1 MTLRQLHYFLRI
13 LELKSFSKA
22 AANLHIAQPALGL
35 QIRKLEDELGVP
47 LLNRHS
53 RGVTPTEAGL
63 ILREHAQTVL
73 RQVERAKLALLDFAG
88 PPRGKVAV
96 GVTPTVN
103 MMLAASL
110 VSRCR
115 DEFPKVGLSLV
126 EGMSETLMEWVEND
140 RLDMAFSYNADAA
153 RGLVCEPLLAED
165 LLLIGAANDERRL
178 RKTVLF
184 NDVAKLPLI
193 LPTTR
198 HGLRLIV
205 DEAADK
211 REIELDLVMEIDSVH
226 ASKELVERGLGYTI
240 LPMGAVFH
248 EIQDKRLV
256 AYAINQPALARKM
269 YLVYSA
275 KRPSSKGAL
284 ALRQIMR
291 DVVGAGLAAGNW
303 AWRSVA

>member
-35 QIRKLEDELGVP
+35 QIRKLEEELGVP

-73 RQVERAKLALLDFAG
+73 RQIERAKLALLDFAG

-115 DEFPKVGLSLV
+115 QEFPKVGLSLV

-140 RLDMAFSYNADAA
+140 RLDMAFSYNANPA

-165 LLLIGAANDERRL
+165 LLLIAAPSDERKL

-184 NDVAKLPLI
+184 SDVAKLPLI

-205 DEAADK
+205 DDAADK
-211 REIELDLVMEIDSVH
+211 RGLELNLVMEIDSVH

-240 LPMGAVFH
+240 LPMGAVSQ
-248 EIQDKRLV
+248 EVQAGRLV
-256 AYAINQPALARKM
+256 VHAIAQPQLARKM

-284 ALRQIMR
+284 GLRQIMR

>member
-73 RQVERAKLALLDFAG
+73 RQVERTKLALLDFAG

-115 DEFPKVGLSLV
+115 EEFPKVGLSLV

-153 RGLVCEPLLAED
+153 RGLACEPLLAED
-165 LLLIGAANDERRL
+165 LLLIGAAKDERHL

-184 NDVAKLPLI
+184 TDVAKLPLI

-211 REIELDLVMEIDSVH
+211 RDIELNLIMEIDSVH

>member
-35 QIRKLEDELGVP
+35 QIRKLEEELGVP

-63 ILREHAQTVL
+63 ILRDHAQTVL
-73 RQVERAKLALLDFAG
+73 RQVERAKLALVDFAG

-115 DEFPKVGLSLV
+115 EEFPKVGLSLV

-140 RLDMAFSYNADAA
+140 RLDMAFSYNADVA

-165 LLLIGAANDERRL
+165 LLLIGAAKDERRL
-178 RKTVLF
+178 KKAMAF

-198 HGLRLIV
+198 HGLRQIV

-211 REIELDLVMEIDSVH
+211 RGIELNIVMEIDSVH
-226 ASKELVERGLGYTI
+226 ASKELVERGLGYTV

-248 EIQDKRLV
+248 EIEEGRLT
-256 AYAINQPALARKM
+256 ARGINTPQLARKM
-269 YLVYSA
+269 YLAYSA

-284 ALRQIMR
+284 AVRQIMR

>member
-1 MTLRQLHYFLRI
+1 
-13 LELKSFSKA
+13 
-22 AANLHIAQPALGL
+22 
-35 QIRKLEDELGVP
+35 VP

-73 RQVERAKLALLDFAG
+73 RQVERAKLALVDFAG

-115 DEFPKVGLSLV
+115 EEFPKVSLSLV

-140 RLDMAFSYNADAA
+140 RLDMAFSYNADVA

-165 LLLIGAANDERRL
+165 LLLIASAKDDKRL
-178 RKTVLF
+178 KKAVPF
-184 NDVAKLPLI
+184 ADVAKLPLV

-198 HGLRLIV
+198 HGLRQIV

-211 REIELDLVMEIDSVH
+211 RGIELNLVMEIDSVH
-226 ASKELVERGLGYTI
+226 ASKELVERGLGYTV

-248 EIQDKRLV
+248 EIEEGRLI
-256 AYAINQPALARKM
+256 ARAISQPQLARKM
-269 YLVYSA
+269 YLAYSA

-291 DVVGAGLAAGNW
+291 DVVAAGLAAGNW
-303 AWRSVA
+303 AWRAVA

>member
-73 RQVERAKLALLDFAG
+73 RQVERTKLALLDFAG

-140 RLDMAFSYNADAA
+140 HLDMAFSYNADAA

-165 LLLIGAANDERRL
+165 LLLIGAANDERHL

-184 NDVAKLPLI
+184 NDIAKLPLI

-211 REIELDLVMEIDSVH
+211 REIELNLVMEIDSVH

-256 AYAINQPALARKM
+256 AYAISQPALARKM

>member
-35 QIRKLEDELGVP
+35 QIRKLEEELGVP

-73 RQVERAKLALLDFAG
+73 RQVERAKLALVDFAG

-165 LLLIGAANDERRL
+165 LLLIGAAKDERRL
-178 RKTVLF
+178 KKALPF

-193 LPTTR
+193 LPTNR
-198 HGLRLIV
+198 HGLRQIV

-211 REIELDLVMEIDSVH
+211 RGIDLNIVMEIDSVH
-226 ASKELVERGLGYTI
+226 ASKELVERGLGYTV

-248 EIQDKRLV
+248 EIEEGRLV
-256 AYAINQPALARKM
+256 ARSINTPQLSRRM
-269 YLVYSA
+269 YLAYSA

-284 ALRQIMR
+284 AVRQIMR

>member
-35 QIRKLEDELGVP
+35 QIRKLEEELGVA
-47 LLNRHS
+47 LFNRHS
-53 RGVTPTEAGL
+53 RGITPTEAGL

-73 RQVERAKLALLDFAG
+73 RQVERAKLALVDFAG

-115 DEFPKVGLSLV
+115 EDMPKVALSLV
-126 EGMSETLMEWVEND
+126 EGMSETLLEWVESD
-140 RLDMAFSYNADAA
+140 RLDMAFSYNPDAA
-153 RGLVCEPLLAED
+153 RGLVQEPLLAED
-165 LLLIGAANDERRL
+165 LLLIGPERDERRL
-178 RKTVLF
+178 PKIMPF
-184 NDVAKLPLI
+184 PDVMRLPLI

-198 HGLRLIV
+198 HGLRQII
-205 DEAADK
+205 DENADK
-211 REIELDLVMEIDSVH
+211 RQIEMNVAMEIDSVH
-226 ASKELVERGLGYTI
+226 ATKELVERGLGYTV

-248 EIQDKRLV
+248 EIDEKRLV
-256 AYAINQPALARKM
+256 ARPISQPRIARNM
-269 YLVYSA
+269 YLVYSG
-275 KRPSSKGAL
+275 KRPSSKGSL
-284 ALRQIMR
+284 AMRQIIR
-291 DVVGAGLAAGNW
+291 EVVASGLSAGKW

>member
-35 QIRKLEDELGVP
+35 QIRKLEEELGVP

-73 RQVERAKLALLDFAG
+73 RQVERTKLALVDFAG

-115 DEFPKVGLSLV
+115 DEFPRVGLSLV

-165 LLLIGAANDERRL
+165 LLLIGAAKDERRL
-178 RKTVLF
+178 KKTVAF
-184 NDVAKLPLI
+184 GDVAKLPLI
-193 LPTTR
+193 LPTNR
-198 HGLRLIV
+198 HGLRQIV
-205 DEAADK
+205 DEAAD
-211 REIELDLVMEIDSVH
+211 RRGIELNIVMEIDSVH
-226 ASKELVERGLGYTI
+226 ASKELVERGLGYTV

-248 EIQDKRLV
+248 EVEEGRLM
-256 AYAINQPALARKM
+256 ARAINTPQLARKM
-269 YLVYSA
+269 YLAYSA

-284 ALRQIMR
+284 AVRQIMR
-291 DVVGAGLAAGNW
+291 DVVGAGLAAGHW
-303 AWRSVA
+303 AWRAVA

>member
-73 RQVERAKLALLDFAG
+73 RQVERAKLALVDFAG

-115 DEFPKVGLSLV
+115 DEFPKVSLSLV

-140 RLDMAFSYNADAA
+140 RLDMAFSYNADVAH
-153 RGLVCEPLLAED
+153 GLVCEPLLAED
-165 LLLIGAANDERRL
+165 LLLIASSKDEKRL
-178 RKTVLF
+178 KKTLPF
-184 NDVAKLPLI
+184 TEIAKLPLV

-198 HGLRLIV
+198 HGLRQIV

-211 REIELDLVMEIDSVH
+211 RGIELNLLMEIDSVH

-248 EIQDKRLV
+248 EIEEGRLI
-256 AYAINQPALARKM
+256 ARAIAQPQLSRKM
-269 YLVYSA
+269 YLAYSA

-284 ALRQIMR
+284 AVRQVMR
-291 DVVGAGLAAGNW
+291 DVVAAGLAAGNW
-303 AWRSVA
+303 AWRVVA

>member
-211 REIELDLVMEIDSVH
+211 REIELNLIMEIDSVH

>member
-35 QIRKLEDELGVP
+35 QIRKLEEELGVP

-73 RQVERAKLALLDFAG
+73 RQVERAKLALVDFSG

-115 DEFPKVGLSLV
+115 EEFPKVALSLV

-165 LLLIGAANDERRL
+165 LLLIGAAKDERRL
-178 RKTVLF
+178 KKALAF
-184 NDVAKLPLI
+184 NEVAKLPLI

-198 HGLRLIV
+198 HGLRQIV

-211 REIELDLVMEIDSVH
+211 RGIDLNIVMEIDSVH
-226 ASKELVERGLGYTI
+226 ASKELVERGLGYTV

-248 EIQDKRLV
+248 EIEEGRLM
-256 AYAINQPALARKM
+256 ARAINTPQLARKM
-269 YLVYSA
+269 YLAYSA

-284 ALRQIMR
+284 AVRQIMR
-291 DVVGAGLAAGNW
+291 DVVGAGLAAGHW
-303 AWRSVA
+303 AWRAVA

>member
-35 QIRKLEDELGVP
+35 QIRKLEEELGVP

-63 ILREHAQTVL
+63 ILREHAQTIL
-73 RQVERAKLALLDFAG
+73 RQVERAKLALVDFAG

-115 DEFPKVGLSLV
+115 DEFPRVGLSLV

-165 LLLIGAANDERRL
+165 LLLIGAAKDERRL
-178 RKTVLF
+178 KKAVAF
-184 NDVAKLPLI
+184 SDVAKLPLI
-193 LPTTR
+193 LPTNR
-198 HGLRLIV
+198 HGLRQIV

-211 REIELDLVMEIDSVH
+211 RGIELNIVMEIDSVH
-226 ASKELVERGLGYTI
+226 ASKELVERGLGYTV

-248 EIQDKRLV
+248 EIEEGRLM
-256 AYAINQPALARKM
+256 ARAINTPQLARKM
-269 YLVYSA
+269 YLAYSA

-284 ALRQIMR
+284 AVRQIMR
-291 DVVGAGLAAGNW
+291 DVVGAGLAAGHW
-303 AWRSVA
+303 AWRAVA

>member
-73 RQVERAKLALLDFAG
+73 RQVERAKLALVDFAG

-115 DEFPKVGLSLV
+115 EEFPKVSLSLV

-140 RLDMAFSYNADAA
+140 RLDMAFSYNADVA

-165 LLLIGAANDERRL
+165 LLLIASAKDDKRL
-178 RKTVLF
+178 KKTLPF
-184 NDVAKLPLI
+184 AEIAKLPLV

-198 HGLRLIV
+198 HGLRQIV

-211 REIELDLVMEIDSVH
+211 RGIELNLVMEIDSVH
-226 ASKELVERGLGYTI
+226 ASKELVERGLGYTV

-248 EIQDKRLV
+248 EIEEGRLI
-256 AYAINQPALARKM
+256 ARAISQPQLSRKM
-269 YLVYSA
+269 YLAYSA

-291 DVVGAGLAAGNW
+291 DVVAAGLAAGNW
-303 AWRSVA
+303 AWRAVA

>member
-73 RQVERAKLALLDFAG
+73 RQVERTKLALLDFAG

-165 LLLIGAANDERRL
+165 LLLIGAANDERHL

-184 NDVAKLPLI
+184 NDIAKLPLI

-211 REIELDLVMEIDSVH
+211 REIELNLVMEIDSVH

>member
-35 QIRKLEDELGVP
+35 QIRKLEEELGVP

-73 RQVERAKLALLDFAG
+73 RQVERAKLALVDFAG

-140 RLDMAFSYNADAA
+140 RLDMAFSYNADVA

-165 LLLIGAANDERRL
+165 LLLIGAAKDERRL
-178 RKTVLF
+178 KKMMLF

-193 LPTTR
+193 LPTNR
-198 HGLRLIV
+198 HGLRQIV

-211 REIELDLVMEIDSVH
+211 RGIDLNIVMEIDSVH
-226 ASKELVERGLGYTI
+226 ASKELVERGLGYTV

-248 EIQDKRLV
+248 EIEEGRLM
-256 AYAINQPALARKM
+256 ARSINTPQLARKM
-269 YLVYSA
+269 YLAYSA

-284 ALRQIMR
+284 AVRQVMR

>member
-35 QIRKLEDELGVP
+35 QIRKLEEELGVP

-63 ILREHAQTVL
+63 ILRDHAQTVL
-73 RQVERAKLALLDFAG
+73 RQVERAKLALVDFAG

-115 DEFPKVGLSLV
+115 EEFPKVGLSLV

-165 LLLIGAANDERRL
+165 LLLIGAAKDERRL
-178 RKTVLF
+178 KKALPF
-184 NDVAKLPLI
+184 IEVAKLPLI

-198 HGLRLIV
+198 HGLRQII

-211 REIELDLVMEIDSVH
+211 RGIDLNIVMEIDSVH
-226 ASKELVERGLGYTI
+226 ASKELVERGLGYTV

-248 EIQDKRLV
+248 EIEEGRLM
-256 AYAINQPALARKM
+256 ARAINTPQLARKM
-269 YLVYSA
+269 YLAYSA

-284 ALRQIMR
+284 AVRQVMR
-291 DVVGAGLAAGNW
+291 DVVGAGLAAGHW
-303 AWRSVA
+303 AWRAVA

>member
-73 RQVERAKLALLDFAG
+73 RQVERTKLALLDFAG

-140 RLDMAFSYNADAA
+140 RLDMAFSYNADAP

-165 LLLIGAANDERRL
+165 LLLIGAANDERHL

-211 REIELDLVMEIDSVH
+211 REIELNLVMEIDSVH

-256 AYAINQPALARKM
+256 AYAISQPALARKM

>member
-35 QIRKLEDELGVP
+35 QIRKLEEELGVP

-73 RQVERAKLALLDFAG
+73 RQVERAKLALVDFAG

-165 LLLIGAANDERRL
+165 LLLIGAAKDERRL
-178 RKTVLF
+178 KKTVAF
-184 NDVAKLPLI
+184 GDVAKLPLI
-193 LPTTR
+193 LPTNR
-198 HGLRLIV
+198 HGLRQIV

-211 REIELDLVMEIDSVH
+211 RGIELNIVMEIDSVH
-226 ASKELVERGLGYTI
+226 ASKELVERGLGYTV

-248 EIQDKRLV
+248 EIEEGRLM
-256 AYAINQPALARKM
+256 ARAINTPQLARKM
-269 YLVYSA
+269 YLAYSA

-284 ALRQIMR
+284 AVRQIMR
-291 DVVGAGLAAGNW
+291 DVVGAGLAAGHW
-303 AWRSVA
+303 AWRAVA

>member
-1 MTLRQLHYFLRI
+1 MTLRQIHYFLRI

-73 RQVERAKLALLDFAG
+73 RQVERTKLALLDFAG

-165 LLLIGAANDERRL
+165 LLLIGAANDERHL

-211 REIELDLVMEIDSVH
+211 REIELNLVMEIDSVH

-248 EIQDKRLV
+248 EIQDGRLV

>member
-35 QIRKLEDELGVP
+35 QIRKLEEELGVP

-73 RQVERAKLALLDFAG
+73 RQVERAKLALVDFAG

-115 DEFPKVGLSLV
+115 DEFPRVGLSLV

-165 LLLIGAANDERRL
+165 LLLIGAAKDERRL
-178 RKTVLF
+178 KKAVAF
-184 NDVAKLPLI
+184 GDVAKLPLI
-193 LPTTR
+193 LPTNR
-198 HGLRLIV
+198 HGLRQIV

-211 REIELDLVMEIDSVH
+211 RGIELNIVMEIDSVH
-226 ASKELVERGLGYTI
+226 ASKELVERGLGYTV

-248 EIQDKRLV
+248 EIEEGRLM
-256 AYAINQPALARKM
+256 ARAINTPQLARKM
-269 YLVYSA
+269 YLAYSA

-284 ALRQIMR
+284 AVRQIMR
-291 DVVGAGLAAGNW
+291 DVVGAGLAAGHW
-303 AWRSVA
+303 AWRAVA

>member
-35 QIRKLEDELGVP
+35 QIRKLEEELGVP

-63 ILREHAQTVL
+63 ILRDHAQTVL
-73 RQVERAKLALLDFAG
+73 RQVERAKLALVDFAG

-115 DEFPKVGLSLV
+115 EEFPKVGLSLV

-140 RLDMAFSYNADAA
+140 RLDMAFSYNADVA

-165 LLLIGAANDERRL
+165 LLLIGAAKDERRL
-178 RKTVLF
+178 KKTMAF
-184 NDVAKLPLI
+184 NEVAKLPLI

-198 HGLRLIV
+198 HGLRQIV

-211 REIELDLVMEIDSVH
+211 RGIELNIVMEIDSVH
-226 ASKELVERGLGYTI
+226 ASKELVERGLGYTV

-248 EIQDKRLV
+248 EIEEGRLT
-256 AYAINQPALARKM
+256 ARGINTPQLARKM
-269 YLVYSA
+269 YLAYSA

-284 ALRQIMR
+284 AVRQIMR

>member
-22 AANLHIAQPALGL
+22 AANLHVAQPALGL

-73 RQVERAKLALLDFAG
+73 RQVERAKLALVDFAG

-110 VSRCR
+110 VSHCR
-115 DEFPKVGLSLV
+115 DEFPKVSLSLV

-140 RLDMAFSYNADAA
+140 RLDMAFSYNADVAH
-153 RGLVCEPLLAED
+153 GLVCEPLLAED
-165 LLLIGAANDERRL
+165 LLLIASSKDEKKL
-178 RKTVLF
+178 KKTLPF
-184 NDVAKLPLI
+184 AEVAKLPLV

-198 HGLRLIV
+198 HGLRQIV

-211 REIELDLVMEIDSVH
+211 RGIDLNLVMEIDSVH
-226 ASKELVERGLGYTI
+226 ASKELVERGLGYTV

-248 EIQDKRLV
+248 EIEEGRLI
-256 AYAINQPALARKM
+256 ARAISQPQLARKM
-269 YLVYSA
+269 YLAYSA

-284 ALRQIMR
+284 AVRQIMR
-291 DVVGAGLAAGNW
+291 DVVAAGLAAGNW
-303 AWRSVA
+303 AWRAVA